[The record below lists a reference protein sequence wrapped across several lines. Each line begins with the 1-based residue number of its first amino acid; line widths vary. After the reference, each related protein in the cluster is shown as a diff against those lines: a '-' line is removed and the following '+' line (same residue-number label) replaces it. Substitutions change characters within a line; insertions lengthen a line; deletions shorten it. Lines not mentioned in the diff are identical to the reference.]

1 MSVSESQLS
10 QLDREMDQNHREM
23 VIMTLEDFHAQAQF
37 AQQKHCATQP
47 PLACNRTQGEMLNGT
62 WQSVKSTYNGVP
74 HSFVNTTWGVPTA
87 MTAWDARNITAFI
100 RDMNGIGT
108 KVRYT
113 VRNGKQYV
121 ILTGY
126 PGLRKTLNAP
136 RYGIQN
142 AKLVSMGIGKYGV
155 RGSSIKGFKLSCY
168 VAVAIEVAE
177 WVFGD
182 EHIMSD
188 LFGGVGVE
196 LIKAGIASALGYAAA
211 LAVGSLFTA
220 AAAPVIAGAL
230 VVFAVGLGLNALDNH
245 FGIKNAVKA
254 GLRYAVDHIQ
264 AIHKTITEIKPA
276 DLRRYAEQTAADVAG
291 KIADELYDEAK
302 SWIIRKL
309 RPDGID
315 LPTWPSAPRLPSM
328 PSMPSLPTFNL
339 PKF

>member
-87 MTAWDARNITAFI
+87 MAAWDARNITAFI

-121 ILTGY
+121 VLTGY

-142 AKLVSMGIGKYGV
+142 AKLVSMGVGKYGV

-211 LAVGSLFTA
+211 LVVGSMATF
-220 AAAPVIAGAL
+220 AAAPVIAGAAMVF
-230 VVFAVGLGLNALDNH
+230 VVGWGLNALDTH
-245 FGIKNAVKA
+245 YGIKSSVKA
-254 GLRYAVDHIQ
+254 GLRYAVDKIEYLHQQ
-264 AIHKTITEIKPA
+264 ASRISIEE
-276 DLRRYAEQTAADVAG
+276 LQNYAEKKISNIASEVADN
-291 KIADELYDEAK
+291 IYEEAK
-302 SWIIRKL
+302 RWALKKL
-309 RPDGID
+309 QPGD
-315 LPTWPSAPRLPSM
+315 LNLPGWPSTPEL
-328 PSMPSLPTFNL
+328 PSLPSLPSFNL
-339 PKF
+339 PKFK